1 MIVTSSV
8 PDAPWL
14 MSIRISTLVRPDPA
28 EACCL
33 SEPLSRALK
42 GAVRLGLC
50 GAGRGGRGGPVEGR
64 RFDGVPARAAQF
76 DPSGPAAEKTISAIR
91 PIPSALAARVRPTP
105 CGVAARTRQPIA
117 LTTATR
123 HSALSSS
130 IQVDDASVPV
140 PRPWNIASGQ
150 QAYADQC
157 TARQVR

>member
-1 MIVTSSV
+1 
-8 PDAPWL
+8 

-28 EACCL
+28 DACCL
-33 SEPLSRALK
+33 SEPLSCALK
-42 GAVRLGLC
+42 GAVSPELC
-50 GAGRGGRGGPVEGR
+50 VLDAAAVVGPVEGR

-76 DPSGPAAEKTISAIR
+76 DPSGPAAEKTISAIG

-123 HSALSSS
+123 HIALSSS

-140 PRPWNIASGQ
+140 PSPWNIASGQ